1 MTKHIQKLNA
11 LNTIRYN
18 CKEDEPSQ
26 LEVTGLECI
35 RQDIILFQDVSFKLH
50 TGDLLQIDG
59 VNGSGKSSLLR
70 LLAGLMQPNAGEIIW
85 QGKEISRCRY
95 EYQQEITYI
104 GHLNGVKDALTAL
117 ENLRVM
123 VALADSKP
131 DIPLS
136 NALEQVELAG
146 MDTIPLSRMSA
157 GQKRRV
163 ALARLFVTKAAIWLL
178 DEPFTSLD
186 ASGKLVIE
194 RLIVEHCARGGI
206 IIFSTHQ
213 PMEIK
218 DCSIM
223 HIHLGKK

>member
-1 MTKHIQKLNA
+1 MIERQT
-11 LNTIRYN
+11 T
-18 CKEDEPSQ
+18 EDDPTEDDGLSQ
-26 LEVTGLECI
+26 LEVSGLECI
-35 RQDIILFQDVSFKLH
+35 RQDIILFQDISFKLQS
-50 TGDLLQIDG
+50 GDLLQVDG
-59 VNGSGKSSLLR
+59 LNGSGKSSLLR
-70 LLAGLMQPNAGEIIW
+70 ILAGLMQQNAGKISW
-85 QGKEISRCRY
+85 QRKEISTCRY
-95 EYQQEITYI
+95 EYQQELSYI

-123 VALADSKP
+123 VALAGSKP
-131 DIPLS
+131 EFPLS
-136 NALEQVELAG
+136 KALDQIELVG
-146 MDTIPLSRMSA
+146 MESIPLSRMSA

-163 ALARLFVTKAAIWLL
+163 ALARLFITKAAIWLL

-194 RLIVEHCARGGI
+194 RLIAEHCACGGI

>member
-1 MTKHIQKLNA
+1 MMERQTAQDDH
-11 LNTIRYN
+11 T
-18 CKEDEPSQ
+18 EDAGLSQ
-26 LEVTGLECI
+26 LEVSGLECI
-35 RQDIILFQDVSFKLH
+35 RQDIILFQDISFKLQS
-50 TGDLLQIDG
+50 GDLLQVDG
-59 VNGSGKSSLLR
+59 LNGSGKSSLLR
-70 LLAGLMQPNAGEIIW
+70 ILAGLMQQNAGKISW
-85 QGKEISRCRY
+85 QRKEISTCRY
-95 EYQQEITYI
+95 EYQQELSYI

-123 VALADSKP
+123 VALAGSKP
-131 DIPLS
+131 EFPLS
-136 NALEQVELAG
+136 KALDQIELVG
-146 MDTIPLSRMSA
+146 MESIPLSRMSA

-163 ALARLFVTKAAIWLL
+163 ALARLFITKAAIWLL

-194 RLIVEHCARGGI
+194 RLIAEHCACGGI

>member
-1 MTKHIQKLNA
+1 MMERQTAQDEH
-11 LNTIRYN
+11 T
-18 CKEDEPSQ
+18 EDAWLSQ
-26 LEVTGLECI
+26 LEVSGLECI

-50 TGDLLQIDG
+50 SGDLLQIDG

-70 LLAGLMQPNAGEIIW
+70 LIAGLMQPSAGEISW
-85 QGKEISRCRY
+85 QGNEISSCRY
-95 EYQQEITYI
+95 EYQQEISYI
-104 GHLNGVKDALTAL
+104 GHLNGVKDALTAM

-123 VALADSKP
+123 VALAGSKP
-131 DIPLS
+131 ELPLS
-136 NALEQVELAG
+136 KALDQIELAG
-146 MDTIPLSRMSA
+146 MESIPLSRMSA

-163 ALARLFVTKAAIWLL
+163 ALARLFITKAAIWLL

-194 RLIVEHCARGGI
+194 RLIAEHCARGGI